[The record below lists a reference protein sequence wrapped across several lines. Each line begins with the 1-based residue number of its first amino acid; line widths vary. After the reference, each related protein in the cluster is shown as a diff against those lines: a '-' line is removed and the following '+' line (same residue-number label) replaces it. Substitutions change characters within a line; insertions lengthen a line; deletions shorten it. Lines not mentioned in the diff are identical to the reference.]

1 MLFEMPL
8 SPYLRILLN
17 LCSHMRY
24 IWVVS
29 VICGIFE
36 SLCYI
41 IYLRLCASFWDSM
54 SLCFIDI
61 FSLCLLFEITHMK
74 DLWVC
79 VCVSFI
85 YSSVS
90 LNKITLTH
98 VHCLQW
104 VCVERLRFAGC
115 GVTSQRTHHSGGSS
129 AVNKSGGSPRQ
140 QSTNKSSVTWL
151 GAASWLVERFMKQ

>member
-1 MLFEMPL
+1 MFSYEIYL
-8 SPYLRILLN
+8 SCICYLWYLWVLVLYNISEA
-17 LCSHMRY
+17 LCIFLRFYESVFYRY
-24 IWVVS
+24 FLVYYFLSVVWDNSES
-29 VICGIFE
+29 VIFFR
-36 SLCYI
+36 YP
-41 IYLRLCASFWDSM
+41 
-54 SLCFIDI
+54 
-61 FSLCLLFEITHMK
+61 HMT

-115 GVTSQRTHHSGGSS
+115 GATSQRTHHSGGSS